1 MTEDLLRA
9 RSSLSSLAT
18 RLVSRLAD
26 SRAAYSDDDLD
37 RDLGLVLS
45 EILAVSGARVG
56 WLGVF
61 CDGEGRVPSPEEHA
75 ARATHVR
82 GRTAGL
88 TLGWSETTR
97 GTLGQRSQLPGLRT
111 HVARTRRNAQVFWD
125 AEAVRELEEK
135 GVLRAATR
143 EDEIELLERMRRET
157 APAGEPPGAWERRID
172 ALVERAR
179 DRPPD
184 ERYFEQVRR
193 MWDERSPIVRR
204 DGMECTLEEWFPTAV
219 FPVVRRFGEE
229 EQCVGEVV
237 LALVAGRRPEE
248 PLAQERMERVQEV
261 VDLVSVPLAVAVSAR
276 QLAEGLARERAL
288 RDELSRER
296 RLSALRG
303 LTGQLA
309 HDVNNAAAV
318 VDSSLRAA
326 QRALGEKDVVRLAR
340 EEPPLERALERA
352 WEELTT
358 ARRALES
365 VTDTVQRSRTSVAAD
380 LFRPREVDL
389 NAELERWALPGVTRR
404 RGEGVGTVVCDPELL
419 YRAVLNAVAN
429 ARRAVEERVR
439 SAGGGAGE
447 VVVSTERTGAS
458 VVVAIADD
466 GVGMPPEALAKL
478 EAGEAFTTKVG
489 GAGVTGLGTGILRTI
504 AETHGGS
511 VTWTSAPGR
520 GTTVRIHLP
529 AA

>member
-1 MTEDLLRA
+1 MTEDVLRA
-9 RSSLSSLAT
+9 RASLSSLAT
-18 RLVSRLAD
+18 RLVSRLSD
-26 SRAAYSDDDLD
+26 SLAAYSDDDLD
-37 RDLGLVLS
+37 RDLGAVLS
-45 EILAVSGARVG
+45 EVLAVSGARVG

-61 CDGEGRVPSPEEHA
+61 CDGEGRVPAPEEHA
-75 ARATHVR
+75 SRATHVR

-88 TLGWSETTR
+88 ALGWSETTR
-97 GTLGQRSQLPGLRT
+97 GTLGPRSQLPGLRT
-111 HVARTRRNAQVFWD
+111 HVALTRRHAQVFWD
-125 AEAVRELEEK
+125 EAAVRELEER

-143 EDEIELLERMRRET
+143 EDEVELLGRMRRET
-157 APAGEPPGAWERRID
+157 ALSGDALREWERRVD
-172 ALVERAR
+172 DLVGKARER
-179 DRPPD
+179 PED
-184 ERYFEQVRR
+184 ERYLEQVRR

-204 DGMECTLEEWFPTAV
+204 DGMECSLAEWFPTAV
-219 FPVVRRFGEE
+219 FPVVRRYGEE

-248 PLAQERMERVQEV
+248 PLPAELMDRVQEV
-261 VDLVSVPLAVAVSAR
+261 VGLVSVPLSVAVSAR
-276 QLAEGLARERAL
+276 QLAEGLERERAL
-288 RDELSRER
+288 RDELAREK

-340 EEPPLERALERA
+340 EEPPLERALARA
-352 WEELTT
+352 WEDLTT

-389 NAELERWALPGVTRR
+389 NAEVERWALPGVTRR
-404 RGEGVGTVVCDPELL
+404 PGEGVGTVVCDPELL

-429 ARRAVEERVR
+429 AQRAVEERVR
-439 SAGGGAGE
+439 SAGGGEGE
-447 VVVSTERTGAS
+447 VVVSTERTFEG

-489 GAGVTGLGTGILRTI
+489 GAGVTGLGAGIVRTI

-511 VTWTSAPGR
+511 VTFSSAPGR
-520 GTTVRIHLP
+520 GTTVRILLP
-529 AA
+529 VA